1 MGRGRPHQRHSE
13 MQSPVPQHVSRGPA
27 VVGASLL
34 RLSIA
39 QRLVI
44 AVALAA
50 VLWAAA
56 AWALFGGTA

>member
-1 MGRGRPHQRHSE
+1 
-13 MQSPVPQHVSRGPA
+13 

-50 VLWAAA
+50 VLWAAV

>member
-1 MGRGRPHQRHSE
+1 